1 MNALQVECQKR
12 HGAELMASPTNNSFT
27 GRGFSG
33 RKLTNRWNLKVLLL
47 LLLHL
52 FSMIKKN
59 KLLMGEIFSRDELK
73 QCNKEVLITL
83 FLKLQEQMIEMN
95 GKLDR
100 MAEQLAV
107 AQNHRYGRKS
117 EKLDVIDG
125 QLCFNFNEVEAL
137 LENIYVVEPV
147 EEDVIPTVVKR
158 KKTRGKRKE
167 DLSRLPVETISHT
180 LSEEELT
187 DIFGPD
193 GWKQLPGE
201 TYMRVKV
208 EPARYTVEEHHVCVY
223 AGKTTDKIVKA
234 FRPKSLLRNSIAT
247 PSLVAS
253 IMNAKYVNGMPLD
266 RIATD
271 FRRNEVNISK
281 QVMANWVI
289 RCSERYLSPVY
300 FRLHELLLKY
310 NVIQQDETPVEVS
323 KDGRPANSKS
333 YMWVYRSGKYYTDR
347 VIILY
352 EYQKTRK
359 AEHPQRFLEGFHGVC
374 ECDAYAVY
382 EKMDRENPDIAFAF
396 CHAHARRYFAEALK
410 ALPKDQRDKAK
421 GTIAHEALERIAGIY
436 HMDNQLS
443 ELSEEERYRK
453 RQLLVR
459 PLVEALF
466 AWLKKVR
473 DEKMVPEGGK
483 TMKGVNY
490 YLNHEK
496 QFLEFLNHGNVPLD
510 NNATESALRNFC
522 MHKHTWRLID
532 TINGAKAS
540 ALVYSIV
547 ETAKANGLNPFRY
560 LEFLLTEM
568 MEHEEDTDYGF
579 LDDLLPWS
587 ESIPDICKIQSKK

>member
-1 MNALQVECQKR
+1 MARRRKMDPECKAFINSLLKHYQPKD
-12 HGAELMASPTNNSFT
+12 AQDIQDMA
-27 GRGFSG
+27 
-33 RKLTNRWNLKVLLL
+33 
-47 LLLHL
+47 
-52 FSMIKKN
+52 
-59 KLLMGEIFSRDELK
+59 EIFSRDELD
-73 QCNKEVLITL
+73 QCSKEVLITL
-83 FLKLQEQMIEMN
+83 FLNLQEQMIEMN

-100 MAEQLAV
+100 LAEQLAV

-125 QLCFNFNEVEAL
+125 QLCFNFNEAEAL

-147 EEDVIPTVVKR
+147 DEDVIPTVVKR
-158 KKTRGKRKE
+158 KKKKGKRKE
-167 DLSRLPVETISHT
+167 DLSSLPVETISHT

-187 DIFGPD
+187 DIFGEN
-193 GWKQLPGE
+193 GWKQLPDE

-208 EPARYTVEEHHVCVY
+208 EPAKYTVEEHHICVY
-223 AGKTTDKIVKA
+223 AGKTSDKIVKA
-234 FRPKSLLRNSIAT
+234 FRPKSILRNSIAT

-253 IMNAKYVNGMPLD
+253 IMNAKYVNGMLLD

-271 FRRNEVNISK
+271 LRRNDVNISK
-281 QVMANWVI
+281 QVIANWVI

-300 FRLHELLLKY
+300 FRLHELLLTY
-310 NVIQQDETPVEVS
+310 DVIQQDETPVEVT

-333 YMWVYRSGKYYTDR
+333 FMWVYRSGKYHTDR

-359 AEHPQRFLEGFHGVC
+359 AEHPQKFLEGFHGVC

-382 EKMDRENPDIAFAF
+382 EKM
-396 CHAHARRYFAEALK
+396 
-410 ALPKDQRDKAK
+410 
-421 GTIAHEALERIAGIY
+421 
-436 HMDNQLS
+436 
-443 ELSEEERYRK
+443 
-453 RQLLVR
+453 
-459 PLVEALF
+459 
-466 AWLKKVR
+466 
-473 DEKMVPEGGK
+473 VPEGRK

-496 QFLEFLNHGNVPLD
+496 QFCEFLNHGNVPLD

-547 ETAKANGLNPFRY
+547 ETAKATGLNPFRY

-568 MEHEEDTDYGF
+568 MEHEEDTDYCF
-579 LDDLLPWS
+579 IDDLLPWS
-587 ESIPDICKIQSKK
+587 DSIPDICKMKNKKEH

>member
-1 MNALQVECQKR
+1 
-12 HGAELMASPTNNSFT
+12 
-27 GRGFSG
+27 
-33 RKLTNRWNLKVLLL
+33 
-47 LLLHL
+47 
-52 FSMIKKN
+52 
-59 KLLMGEIFSRDELK
+59 MGEIFSRDELK

-125 QLCFNFNEVEAL
+125 QLCFNFNEAEAL

-193 GWKQLPGE
+193 GWKQLPDE

-382 EKMDRENPDIAFAF
+382 EKFVMFND
-396 CHAHARRYFAEALK
+396 
-410 ALPKDQRDKAK
+410 
-421 GTIAHEALERIAGIY
+421 
-436 HMDNQLS
+436 
-443 ELSEEERYRK
+443 
-453 RQLLVR
+453 
-459 PLVEALF
+459 
-466 AWLKKVR
+466 
-473 DEKMVPEGGK
+473 
-483 TMKGVNY
+483 
-490 YLNHEK
+490 
-496 QFLEFLNHGNVPLD
+496 
-510 NNATESALRNFC
+510 
-522 MHKHTWRLID
+522 
-532 TINGAKAS
+532 
-540 ALVYSIV
+540 
-547 ETAKANGLNPFRY
+547 GL
-560 LEFLLTEM
+560 
-568 MEHEEDTDYGF
+568 
-579 LDDLLPWS
+579 
-587 ESIPDICKIQSKK
+587 